1 MPNARTLSIDCGGGG
16 IKGCVLDGAGEAL
29 SAPVRHPTPYP
40 LPPERLLGI
49 IATIA
54 DDLPAAD
61 RVTVGMPGM
70 IRHGVVVHTPHYITR
85 SGPRTRALPELEKA
99 WRRFDMAAAV
109 RARLGLP
116 VVVLNDA
123 EVHGAGIIRAEGTE
137 LVLTLGTG
145 LGSALFDDGV
155 LSPHLELSHA
165 QVRWGLTYDGYLG
178 EHERLR
184 LGDSHWS
191 RRVRRAVDSLHPV
204 VRWDQLYLGGG
215 NSYRIAA
222 STLERMGPVTLVANS
237 AALRGGVRVW
247 QLPR

>member
-1 MPNARTLSIDCGGGG
+1 MS
-16 IKGCVLDGAGEAL
+16 
-29 SAPVRHPTPYP
+29 SADPVRRPTPYP
-40 LPPERLLGI
+40 LPPERLLGL
-49 IATIA
+49 IAGIA
-54 DDLPAAD
+54 EDLPAAD

-85 SGPRTRALPELEKA
+85 SGPRTRPLPELQKA
-99 WRRFDMAAAV
+99 WRRFDMAGAV

-123 EVHGAGIIRAEGTE
+123 EVHGAGVVAGEGC
-137 LVLTLGTG
+137 
-145 LGSALFDDGV
+145 GSC
-155 LSPHLELSHA
+155 SPSGPAWAARCSTTVCSHHTWSFSHA

-191 RRVRRAVDSLHPV
+191 RRVRRAVDSLEPV
-204 VRWDQLYLGGG
+204 VLWDRLYLGGG
-215 NSYRIAA
+215 NGNRILPSA
-222 STLERMGPVTLVANS
+222 LERLGPVTIIPNS

-247 QLPR
+247 QLPHA